1 MKVCPHALTP
11 HDPDDEDAADRA
23 WQALVEA
30 IWRALASRETAWNAV
45 RSSLPRA
52 TGGDRAKNPKPYA
65 DTPYHK
71 QGGPV
76 DMLYVTR
83 LGRATDN
90 RHLHN
95 NQAIRR
101 AQLELQ
107 RIVSPSGGRQRAHG
121 TAAQRG
127 AVGSPTAPRDPGPTH
142 SMVEVGPHR
151 HAGRGALVPTLAGG
165 VCCRRAVEII
175 LPSSTFSKLQ
185 HGFL

>member
-1 MKVCPHALTP
+1 MNALCLFRP
-11 HDPDDEDAADRA
+11 PGRRNEGVPGANEAAAGGRP
-23 WQALVEA
+23 
-30 IWRALASRETAWNAV
+30 SRETAWNAV

-107 RIVSPSGGRQRAHG
+107 RIVSLWW
-121 TAAQRG
+121 AAARSRNGSAERRCGQ
-127 AVGSPTAPRDPGPTH
+127 SPTAPRDPGPTH

-175 LPSSTFSKLQ
+175 LPSSTFKTSTA
-185 HGFL
+185 F

>member
-71 QGGPV
+71 QGGPI
-76 DMLYVTR
+76 DMVYVTR

-107 RIVSPSGGRQRAHG
+107 RIVSLWWAAARSRNGSAERRCGQSDSASRSWPHPLHG
-121 TAAQRG
+121 
-127 AVGSPTAPRDPGPTH
+127 
-142 SMVEVGPHR
+142 
-151 HAGRGALVPTLAGG
+151 
-165 VCCRRAVEII
+165 
-175 LPSSTFSKLQ
+175 
-185 HGFL
+185 